1 MAVAERYKF
10 AEVEH
15 DGKQF
20 INDLFKQSKVHGVGN
35 LTTEVMMKLGNKDVV
50 AKYLASALQLIE
62 RQHNMVINQRV
73 HISSYKNDIIKL
85 QSSVIAAQAKALRST
100 EDVEDAIQASVQS
113 GFKSFSEAVG
123 STSSSTVISPG
134 TLKSVAKQVVIE
146 EELSRNVMVFGLS
159 EENDED
165 ICASVGKV
173 FEQLGEKPK
182 IEARRLGS
190 RASSTPR
197 PVKVVLTSAATVQQ
211 ILSKSRKLR
220 DSQYKSVFLTPDRTA
235 EQRAEHRQLV
245 LQLKKKGVDEPA
257 RHHYIIGGQI
267 CSTELKHS
275 KDSASKD
282 SDD

>member
-113 GFKSFSEAVG
+113 GFKSFSEAV
-123 STSSSTVISPG
+123 
-134 TLKSVAKQVVIE
+134 
-146 EELSRNVMVFGLS
+146 
-159 EENDED
+159 
-165 ICASVGKV
+165 
-173 FEQLGEKPK
+173 
-182 IEARRLGS
+182 
-190 RASSTPR
+190 
-197 PVKVVLTSAATVQQ
+197 
-211 ILSKSRKLR
+211 
-220 DSQYKSVFLTPDRTA
+220 
-235 EQRAEHRQLV
+235 
-245 LQLKKKGVDEPA
+245 
-257 RHHYIIGGQI
+257 
-267 CSTELKHS
+267 
-275 KDSASKD
+275 
-282 SDD
+282 